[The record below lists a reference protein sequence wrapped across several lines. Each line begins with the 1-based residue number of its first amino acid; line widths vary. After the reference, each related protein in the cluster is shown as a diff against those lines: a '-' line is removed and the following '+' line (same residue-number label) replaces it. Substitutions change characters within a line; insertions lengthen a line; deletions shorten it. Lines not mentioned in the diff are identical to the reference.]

1 MNWSWPYFFE
11 YLTNGFMMRG
21 AWTTVWLSVISMTIG
36 LGLGVVAA
44 VMKMYG
50 NAAVRYIAEFYIW
63 LFRGTPVLIQL
74 IIIYTG
80 LPQLGIR
87 LNVVESAILGLA
99 LNEGAY
105 LAEIIRAGIMSVDKG
120 QNDAA
125 RSVGMTWR
133 ERMYLVILPQA
144 TRTIIPPLG
153 NQFNGMLKTTSLA
166 SVISMEELMRN
177 AQMLAQINFRVLEV
191 YSVAAIWYL
200 LLVSIWGLI
209 QQRIEAHYEKALR
222 PRRRD
227 LARCRE
233 GAEEGD
239 AEGRI
244 GQDMTLVPPT
254 DPQPP
259 RSAMTDATLPDAP
272 APDQRRQKS
281 LGAPIV
287 IIEKVQKSFWRQP
300 CAARRVDDDPQG
312 RGGGDLRPVGQRE
325 IHAAALHRPA
335 GNHRRWH
342 NPRRRAP
349 DGLSREERQARA
361 AARRRSGAPAARP
374 GHGVPELQPLSP
386 CQRDREH
393 HDGARPRPQTP
404 PAPR

>member
-1 MNWSWPYFFE
+1 VNWSWPFFFE
-11 YLTNGFMMRG
+11 YLTNGLMLRG

-36 LGLGVVAA
+36 LGLGVIAA
-44 VMKMYG
+44 MMKMYG
-50 NAAVRYIAEFYIW
+50 NTVVRYIAEFYIW

-87 LNVVESAILGLA
+87 LNVIESAILGLA

-120 QNDAA
+120 QDDAA

-191 YSVAAIWYL
+191 YSVAALWYL

-209 QQRIEAHYEKALR
+209 QRRIEAHYEKPFGPAAAIS
-222 PRRRD
+222 P
-227 LARCRE
+227 
-233 GAEEGD
+233 D
-239 AEGRI
+239 AE
-244 GQDMTLVPPT
+244 
-254 DPQPP
+254 
-259 RSAMTDATLPDAP
+259 
-272 APDQRRQKS
+272 
-281 LGAPIV
+281 
-287 IIEKVQKSFWRQP
+287 
-300 CAARRVDDDPQG
+300 
-312 RGGGDLRPVGQRE
+312 RE
-325 IHAAALHRPA
+325 LKKALQQA
-335 GNHRRWH
+335 GT
-342 NPRRRAP
+342 AKI
-349 DGLSREERQARA
+349 
-361 AARRRSGAPAARP
+361 
-374 GHGVPELQPLSP
+374 
-386 CQRDREH
+386 
-393 HDGARPRPQTP
+393 
-404 PAPR
+404 

>member
-1 MNWSWPYFFE
+1 VNWSWPYFFE

-200 LLVSIWGLI
+200 LLVSIWGL
-209 QQRIEAHYEKALR
+209 
-222 PRRRD
+222 
-227 LARCRE
+227 
-233 GAEEGD
+233 
-239 AEGRI
+239 
-244 GQDMTLVPPT
+244 
-254 DPQPP
+254 
-259 RSAMTDATLPDAP
+259 
-272 APDQRRQKS
+272 
-281 LGAPIV
+281 
-287 IIEKVQKSFWRQP
+287 
-300 CAARRVDDDPQG
+300 
-312 RGGGDLRPVGQRE
+312 
-325 IHAAALHRPA
+325 
-335 GNHRRWH
+335 
-342 NPRRRAP
+342 
-349 DGLSREERQARA
+349 
-361 AARRRSGAPAARP
+361 RSGA
-374 GHGVPELQPLSP
+374 
-386 CQRDREH
+386 
-393 HDGARPRPQTP
+393 
-404 PAPR
+404 

>member
-11 YLTNGFMMRG
+11 YLTNGLMLQG

-44 VMKMYG
+44 MMKMYG
-50 NAAVRYIAEFYIW
+50 NTALRYIAEFYIW

-74 IIIYTG
+74 VIIYTG
-80 LPQLGIR
+80 LPQIGIR
-87 LNVVESAILGLA
+87 LNVIESAILGLA

-120 QNDAA
+120 QDDAA

-209 QQRIEAHYEKALR
+209 QQRIEAHYEKPFGPAAATSPEAQRELKKAL
-222 PRRRD
+222 
-227 LARCRE
+227 
-233 GAEEGD
+233 
-239 AEGRI
+239 
-244 GQDMTLVPPT
+244 
-254 DPQPP
+254 
-259 RSAMTDATLPDAP
+259 
-272 APDQRRQKS
+272 QKA
-281 LGAPIV
+281 G
-287 IIEKVQKSFWRQP
+287 
-300 CAARRVDDDPQG
+300 AAR
-312 RGGGDLRPVGQRE
+312 
-325 IHAAALHRPA
+325 
-335 GNHRRWH
+335 
-342 NPRRRAP
+342 
-349 DGLSREERQARA
+349 
-361 AARRRSGAPAARP
+361 
-374 GHGVPELQPLSP
+374 
-386 CQRDREH
+386 
-393 HDGARPRPQTP
+393 T
-404 PAPR
+404 